1 METRL
6 VAPFA
11 GTVVATP
18 AGPSSHVRAGDPVIV
33 IEAMKMEHEVVA
45 EHDAFVAQL
54 SVAVGET
61 VTEGQP
67 LAVLA
72 RANGPVPVT
81 AAASDPEERDDL
93 KAVQERHDIGLDH
106 RRPAAVGKRH
116 DQGRRT
122 ARENLADLL
131 DPGSFVEYGPLVIA
145 PAQTRR
151 WIANLFGDPASGW
164 WDTAGKRRPNVD
176 TW

>member
-1 METRL
+1 MRL

-18 AGPSSHVRAGDPVIV
+18 AGPDSQVRAGEPVIV

-45 EHDAFVAQL
+45 EHDALVAHL

-72 RANGPVPVT
+72 RSNGPLPVT
-81 AAASDPEERDDL
+81 AATAEPQERDDL
-93 KAVQERHDIGLDH
+93 RAVQERHALGLDH
-106 RRPAAVGKRH
+106 HRPDAVGKRH
-116 DQGRRT
+116 QQGRRT
-122 ARENLADLL
+122 ARENLDDLL
-131 DPGSFVEYGPLVIA
+131 DP
-145 PAQTRR
+145 
-151 WIANLFGDPASGW
+151 
-164 WDTAGKRRPNVD
+164 
-176 TW
+176 